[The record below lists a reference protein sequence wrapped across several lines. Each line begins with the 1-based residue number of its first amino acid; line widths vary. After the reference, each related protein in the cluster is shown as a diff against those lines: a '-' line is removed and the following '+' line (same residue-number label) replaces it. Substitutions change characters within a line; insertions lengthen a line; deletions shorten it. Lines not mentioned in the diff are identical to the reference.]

1 MYRSN
6 LFVCVMS
13 TLDAGLEVKEAIL
26 TTKKTKYEIK
36 KELEG
41 SIANGKK
48 NENTDIEEITNNCTE
63 SQEDVA
69 KVIHEFEEI
78 IKNKKSDIVWLA
90 YYQGKIFQK
99 FRSKERFV
107 NDVVTKFKVSK
118 STIVFKIALCK
129 LIDEYPK
136 IKNSSLSLH
145 YFKKHLKLIK
155 EVCKESASEFK

>member
-69 KVIHEFEEI
+69 KVIHKFEEI
-78 IKNKKSDIVWLA
+78 IKNKKSDIVWLT

-99 FRSKERFV
+99 LKSKERFFNNMV
-107 NDVVTKFKVSK
+107 SKFKVSK
-118 STIVFKIALCK
+118 SIIAFKITLGR
-129 LIDEYPK
+129 LIDKYPK
-136 IKNSSLSLH
+136 IKRSSLSLH

-155 EVCKESASEFK
+155 EVCKESASVFK

>member
-1 MYRSN
+1 MQN
-6 LFVCVMS
+6 
-13 TLDAGLEVKEAIL
+13 LEVKDAIL
-26 TTKKTKYEIK
+26 TTKKTKSEIK
-36 KELEG
+36 KELED

-48 NENTDIEEITNNCTE
+48 NENTDIEEMANNCME
-63 SQEDVA
+63 SQEDAA

-107 NDVVTKFKVSK
+107 NDIVTKFKVSK
-118 STIVFKIALCK
+118 STIVFKIALSR

-136 IKNSSLSLH
+136 IKSSLLSLH

-155 EVCKESASEFK
+155 EICKESTSEFK